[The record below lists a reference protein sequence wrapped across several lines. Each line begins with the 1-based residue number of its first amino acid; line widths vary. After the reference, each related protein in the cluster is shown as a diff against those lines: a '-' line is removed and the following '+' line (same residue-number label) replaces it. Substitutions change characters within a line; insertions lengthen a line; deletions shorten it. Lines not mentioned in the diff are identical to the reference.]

1 MNELLEKIENFLKS
15 SGMSPTMLGI
25 KAVNNSRIIFDLRK
39 GAGCTLS
46 TMDKILNFIK
56 NYEGKAE

>member
-1 MNELLEKIENFLKS
+1 MNELLKKIEEFLKK

-46 TMDKILNFIK
+46 TMDKILNFIE
-56 NYEGKAE
+56 NYKEDNQ